1 MKVSDILRVKGNA
14 LYTIPPEASL
24 LQAVQTM
31 AQHDVGSMVVI
42 DDGRI
47 VGMLTFSEVMA
58 AVAEGN
64 GSLGAHIVAERM
76 DRDVETCGPETTLDT
91 LRRTMLDAGLR
102 YIPVTEGHT
111 LLGVISFH
119 DVALAVVREQDFEN
133 QMLKAYI
140 RDWPEDEPEAVDGA
154 AAQPSGQSAA
164 TTPPERG

>member
-14 LYTIPPEASL
+14 LFTIAPEASL

-31 AQHDVGSMVVI
+31 AQNDVGSMVVM
-42 DDGRI
+42 DKGRLA
-47 VGMLTFSEVMA
+47 GMLTFSEVMR

-76 DRDVETCGPETTLDT
+76 NPEVETCGLETTLDT
-91 LRRTMLDAGLR
+91 LRRTMLDAGMR
-102 YIPVTEGHT
+102 YIPVTDGST

-119 DVALAVVREQDFEN
+119 DVAMAVVREQDFEN

-140 RDWPEDEPEAVDGA
+140 RDWPEDDAEGHAPASNQRPA
-154 AAQPSGQSAA
+154 AA
-164 TTPPERG
+164 PPQRG

>member
-14 LYTIPPEASL
+14 LYTIHPEASL

-31 AQHDVGSMVVI
+31 AQHDIGSLVVM
-42 DDGRI
+42 DGGRI
-47 VGMLTFSEVMA
+47 AGMLTFAEIIA
-58 AVAEGN
+58 AVSEGN

-76 DRDVETCGPETTLDT
+76 NPHVEACGPETTLDT

-102 YIPVTEGHT
+102 YIPVTEGST

-119 DVALAVVREQDFEN
+119 DVAMAVVREQDFEN

-140 RDWPEDEPEAVDGA
+140 RDWPEDE
-154 AAQPSGQSAA
+154 AA
-164 TTPPERG
+164 TTDGTQARAAG

>member
-14 LYTIPPEASL
+14 LYTIHPEASL

-31 AQHDVGSMVVI
+31 AQHDIGSLVVM
-42 DDGRI
+42 DGGRI
-47 VGMLTFSEVMA
+47 AGMLTFAEIIA

-76 DRDVETCGPETTLDT
+76 NRDVETCGPETTLDT
-91 LRRTMLDAGLR
+91 LRRTMLEAGLR
-102 YIPVTEGHT
+102 YIPVTEGST

-119 DVALAVVREQDFEN
+119 DVAMAVVREQDFEN

-140 RDWPEDEPEAVDGA
+140 RDWPEDEA
-154 AAQPSGQSAA
+154 AATADGSQARAA
-164 TTPPERG
+164 G